1 MKISNVPEL
10 INCNRRLLSFSPPVV
25 MGILNLTP
33 DSFFDGGKFTDMRRM
48 LSHTAEMIKQGA
60 AIIDIGAQSTRPGA
74 KFISEKEELKRLIPA
89 LEILVKKFPDII
101 FSADTF
107 RSSVAKAA
115 VEAGAHIVNDI
126 SGGTLDKK
134 MYKAAGK
141 LCVPYILMHL
151 KGTPQT
157 MQQNPHYKNVVTE
170 VIDFLQKRIYRLRN
184 EGVKDLIIDPG
195 FGFGKTLQH
204 NLELL
209 NHLSEIRLITGCPLL
224 AGISRKSMINKILG
238 TTPADALNG
247 TTVMNTIALLKGADI
262 LRVHDVKE
270 AVQAVKI
277 CHSVPETT

>member
-10 INCNRRLLSFSPPVV
+10 INCNGRLLSFSPPVV

-134 MYKAAGK
+134 MYKTAGK